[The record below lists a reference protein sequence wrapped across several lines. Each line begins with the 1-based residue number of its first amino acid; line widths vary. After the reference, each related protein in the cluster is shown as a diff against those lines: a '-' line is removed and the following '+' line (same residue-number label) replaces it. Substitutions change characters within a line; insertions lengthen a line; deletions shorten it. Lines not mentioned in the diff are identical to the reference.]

1 MICINASGH
10 ESGIL
15 VLVWKKLKV
24 VVSNAERKNI
34 GGMEKDESVVCNANS
49 RKNAM

>member
-1 MICINASGH
+1 MQRCH

-24 VVSNAERKNI
+24 VVIDAERKNI
-34 GGMEKDESVVCNANS
+34 CEKGNL
-49 RKNAM
+49 RKSQIKKNKSKCLQ